1 MHEMQACDQKL
12 KILNT
17 NIAYCR
23 TLEQTAFK
31 ITLSTKFFWNYIH
44 SKYPHKPNDLNKL
57 RWALSVPRHPK
68 RIVPGKLKVCCNWHI
83 ARALP
88 LKQKMHLK
96 SKPLKLPDC
105 ICDLRWVSHL
115 QHFCNFSSGKQIP
128 AGRAL
133 RVMWIFV
140 VRRMHPCGAWAPG
153 RAQKIDLKAH
163 QKALFPKI
171 CSISESWKIF
181 APLGISPKE

>member
-1 MHEMQACDQKL
+1 MHKHNENAKFTNAIFIEMHEMQACDQKL

-128 AGRAL
+128 AVGGECTL
-133 RVMWIFV
+133 V
-140 VRRMHPCGAWAPG
+140 VREPPAG
-153 RAQKIDLKAH
+153 
-163 QKALFPKI
+163 PK
-171 CSISESWKIF
+171 K
-181 APLGISPKE
+181 LT

>member
-1 MHEMQACDQKL
+1 MTRRALLRLKQLSQTTDSSSPAHPFDISTQNPEHHPKLFVDAKSWAPISTPEFPPQSKIHNINNNYAGNHVQLVHKHNENAKFTNAIFIEMHEMQACDQKL

-68 RIVPGKLKVCCNWHI
+68 RIVPGNWKCAATDTLLVLCHWN
-83 ARALP
+83 
-88 LKQKMHLK
+88 KK
-96 SKPLKLPDC
+96 C
-105 ICDLRWVSHL
+105 T
-115 QHFCNFSSGKQIP
+115 
-128 AGRAL
+128 
-133 RVMWIFV
+133 
-140 VRRMHPCGAWAPG
+140 
-153 RAQKIDLKAH
+153 
-163 QKALFPKI
+163 
-171 CSISESWKIF
+171 
-181 APLGISPKE
+181 